1 MGICATIHTITTA
14 KWGTILKKK
23 ETALIALL
31 GAAAILLWGGLG
43 IREKNKSEMIHITVD
58 GEDYGTWRLSKNETI
73 KIGETNVCEIKDGK
87 VRMIKA
93 DCPDH
98 LCMKQS
104 PIDKNGGMIVC
115 LPNKVIIEGKG
126 TPDSAQTSGAAAVN

>member
-43 IREKNKSEMIHITVD
+43 TREK
-58 GEDYGTWRLSKNETI
+58 
-73 KIGETNVCEIKDGK
+73 
-87 VRMIKA
+87 
-93 DCPDH
+93 
-98 LCMKQS
+98 
-104 PIDKNGGMIVC
+104 
-115 LPNKVIIEGKG
+115 
-126 TPDSAQTSGAAAVN
+126 